1 MVQQHHRRN
10 FRLTAFVVALTAGAP
25 ALAADSLVP
34 VTVVDDGI
42 PQPLTGTP
50 GDARRGRVIAA
61 NSDRGNCLICH
72 ALPIA
77 EAPVFGDL
85 GPDLRGVGSRLSA
98 AQIRLRVVDP
108 KQQNPDSIMP
118 AYFRTE
124 GLHRVGRAYVG
135 RPMLAAQDI
144 EDIVAYLQTVT
155 AE

>member
-1 MVQQHHRRN
+1 MA
-10 FRLTAFVVALTAGAP
+10 LGVAAP
-25 ALAADSLVP
+25 ALATGPLVP
-34 VTVVDDGI
+34 FTVVEDGI
-42 PQPLTGTP
+42 PQPLTAKP
-50 GDARRGRVIAA
+50 GEPRRGRVIAA

-108 KQQNPDSIMP
+108 KRQNPDSIMP
-118 AYFRTE
+118 AYYRTE
-124 GLHRVGRAYVG
+124 GLHRVARANVG
-135 RPMLAAQDI
+135 QPMLEAQDI

>member
-1 MVQQHHRRN
+1 MVQQHHRRHVW
-10 FRLTAFVVALTAGAP
+10 LT
-25 ALAADSLVP
+25 ALAAVLFAAPAALAAEPLAP
-34 VTVVDDGI
+34 VTVVADGI
-42 PQPLTGTP
+42 PQPLTETP

-98 AQIRLRVVDP
+98 AQIRLRLVDP
-108 KQQNPDSIMP
+108 KRQNPDSIMP
-118 AYFRTE
+118 AYYRTE
-124 GLHRVGRAYVG
+124 GLHRVAQAYAG
-135 RPMLAAQDI
+135 QPMLAAQDI

-155 AE
+155 GE